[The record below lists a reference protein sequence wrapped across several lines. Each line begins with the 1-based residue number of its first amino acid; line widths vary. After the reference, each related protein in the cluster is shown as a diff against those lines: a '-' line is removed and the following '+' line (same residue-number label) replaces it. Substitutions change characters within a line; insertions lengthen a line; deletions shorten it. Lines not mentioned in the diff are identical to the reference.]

1 MVHYFC
7 KRLLQDICGVPCTHS
22 QMMEREYI
30 RILNISNRIPSRI
43 FSSLEVE
50 YTIEGARR
58 QWREITNSLL
68 FHFQSRNKRLRFILL
83 FTISKELMK
92 MYAREKSDIAL
103 LIPYWFNDS
112 IIEFE
117 WTEVDNFLIYFGFI
131 TVIFILILFMLN

>member
-1 MVHYFC
+1 
-7 KRLLQDICGVPCTHS
+7 
-22 QMMEREYI
+22 MMEREYI

-43 FSSLEVE
+43 FSSLVVE
-50 YTIEGARR
+50 HTIEGARS

-83 FTISKELMK
+83 FTITKELMK

-117 WTEVDNFLIYFGFI
+117 WTEVDNFFIYFGFI